1 MLKRPRRSG
10 EFAAVGLALFFA
22 RPSFALSTSEAQGRA
37 TTVIQGVEADIG
49 KAPPPSKFREPP
61 PTPAVRLANADMLLH
76 AKNYDAAIDGL
87 SKVLELNRQGKA
99 SETDYADASFMIGE
113 AYFQS
118 KQYLSSRRHY
128 REVLDHASKPAYQDY
143 LGRALSRLVD
153 IALRTDDLDSLDYVF
168 ARLDS
173 LPQSD
178 KSGSLAYAR
187 AKALYAKKEYPAAK
201 SAVNAVPAGSEFT
214 LQAQYLLGVV
224 LMKETLAASP
234 SAPTAPA
241 PAPGSVPAAGKTA
254 PPAPPPDLR
263 FTQAIEQF
271 RKVTRMPATTAAAR
285 HVVDLAWMA
294 VARLFHETDNYVEA
308 ADAYSHVDRRS
319 PEFSTMLYEL
329 AWVYVRLG
337 DFERAQRALEV
348 LTITDPNN
356 LELADGSL
364 LRADLMLRAGEFQ
377 NALGLYKDV
386 SGHFDPIRQQLDDFL
401 KSTNDP
407 AVYYDK
413 LTADDFGAA
422 TDDKL
427 PKVVLDWARDQAE
440 DQHVFGVID
449 DVSRSRGLIKAS
461 RKLATKLSA
470 VLAVSSRVKAFPE
483 IRMQLQQVLSLSNKL
498 TRARGTLAEGLDEVA
513 NNEAGGELGKV
524 RSERRALM
532 KRLGWM
538 PVTEGE
544 FMRRDESGD
553 TQWSKVSQS
562 LQELTVEA
570 DKLNA
575 IVNGLKRVM
584 NEADAHGV
592 TSDPTSRARFQLEI
606 EANERDLG
614 TYHKKIEEFRNA
626 IDVGKAQIGFGDQ
639 RYIDDQDVRQRF
651 RELFSREVALA
662 ASGQDSADAAAYA
675 KSIQPLLA
683 RADSDQDAL
692 DVQRVKWENQAIE
705 QANVLRSK
713 ISQELV
719 LVEGYAQNL
728 DGLDQQARL
737 LVGEIAMKNFGLVR
751 DRLKS
756 IVLRADTGIVQEA
769 WEVREEQALRV
780 RNLQRER
787 AREEQTLNDEL
798 REVLDDAEEEQ
809 Q

>member
-1 MLKRPRRSG
+1 MRKRPLRGG
-10 EFAAVGLALFFA
+10 EFAAVGLALLFA

-37 TTVIQGVEADIG
+37 TTVIQGIEADIG

-61 PTPAVRLANADMLLH
+61 PTPAIRLANADMLLH
-76 AKNYDAAIDGL
+76 ATNYDAAIDGL

-99 SETDYADASFMIGE
+99 SETDYADASFLIGE

-128 REVLDHASKPAYQDY
+128 RDVLDHAARPAYTDY

-153 IALRTDDLDSLDYVF
+153 ISLRTDDLESLDYIF

-173 LPQSD
+173 LPQGD

-187 AKALYAKKEYPAAK
+187 AKALYAKKDYSASK
-201 SAVNAVPAGSEFT
+201 SAVNAVPAGSDYT
-214 LQAQYLLGVV
+214 CQAQYLLGVV
-224 LMKETLAASP
+224 LMKESLAASP
-234 SAPTAPA
+234 TAPA
-241 PAPGSVPAAGKTA
+241 AAPLAVGATAPAAT
-254 PPAPPPDLR
+254 PPDLR

-271 RKVTRMPATTAAAR
+271 RKVTRMPATTEATR

-294 VARLFHETDNYVEA
+294 IGRLFHETDNYVEA
-308 ADAYSHVDRRS
+308 AEAYSHVDRGS

-407 AVYYDK
+407 AVYYDR
-413 LTADDFGAA
+413 LTADDFGAP

-449 DVSRSRGLIKAS
+449 DVSRSRSLIKSS
-461 RKLATKLSA
+461 RKLASKLDA
-470 VLAVSSRVKAFPE
+470 VLSVSSRVKAFPE
-483 IRMQLQQVLSLSNKL
+483 IQLQLQQVLSLSNKL
-498 TRARGTLAEGLDEVA
+498 TRARGTLAEGLDDVA
-513 NNEAGGELGKV
+513 SSDAGGELGKV
-524 RSERRALM
+524 RGERRALM

-544 FMRRDESGD
+544 FNRRDESGD
-553 TQWSKVSQS
+553 SQWSKASQS

-584 NEADAHGV
+584 TEADQRGV
-592 TSDPTSRARFQLEI
+592 TSDPQSRARFQLEI
-606 EANERDLG
+606 EANERDLA
-614 TYHKKIEEFRNA
+614 TYRKKIDEFRNA
-626 IDVGKAQIGFGDQ
+626 IEVGKAQIGFGDQ
-639 RYIDDQDVRQRF
+639 RYLDDQDLRQQF
-651 RELFSREVALA
+651 RELFAREVALA
-662 ASGQDSADAAAYA
+662 ASGQDSSDAAAYA
-675 KSIQPLLA
+675 KSIQPLLS
-683 RADSDQDAL
+683 RADNDEAAL
-692 DVQRVKWENQAIE
+692 DAQRVKWENQSVE
-705 QANVLRSK
+705 QANALRDK
-713 ISQELV
+713 IAQEIALI
-719 LVEGYAQNL
+719 EGYAQNL

>member
-1 MLKRPRRSG
+1 MRKRPLRSG
-10 EFAAVGLALFFA
+10 ELAAVGLALFFS
-22 RPSFALSTSEAQGRA
+22 RPSLALSTSEAQGRA
-37 TTVIQGVEADIG
+37 TTAIQGVEAEIG
-49 KAPPPSKFREPP
+49 KPPPQSKFREPP
-61 PTPAVRLANADMLLH
+61 ATPAVRIANADMLLH
-76 AKNYDAAIDGL
+76 AKNYDAAIDIL

-99 SETDYADASFMIGE
+99 SEADYADASFLIGE

-118 KQYLSSRRHY
+118 RQYLSGRRHY
-128 REVLDHASKPAYQDY
+128 RDVLDHVARPAYSEY
-143 LGRALSRLVD
+143 LGRSLSRLVD
-153 IALRTDDLDSLDYVF
+153 IALRTDDLPSLDYVF
-168 ARLDS
+168 ARLDGV
-173 LPQSD
+173 PQTD

-187 AKALYAKKEYPAAK
+187 AKALYARHDYGAAK
-201 SAVNAVPAGSEFT
+201 SAVNSVPVGSQYT

-224 LMKETLAASP
+224 LMKETLAA
-234 SAPTAPA
+234 APA
-241 PAPGSVPAAGKTA
+241 PAAAVPGAAKPAAA
-254 PPAPPPDLR
+254 PDIR

-271 RKVTRMPATTAAAR
+271 RKVTRMPATTADTR

-294 VARLFHETDNYVEA
+294 IGRLFHEGDDYVEA
-308 ADAYSHVDRRS
+308 AEAYSHVDRGS

-386 SGHFDPIRQQLDDFL
+386 SGHFDPIRQQLDSFL
-401 KSTNDP
+401 KSTSDP

-413 LTADDFGAA
+413 LTADDFGA
-422 TDDKL
+422 TSDDKL

-449 DVSRSRGLIKAS
+449 DVSRSRALIKNS
-461 RKLATKLSA
+461 RKLASKLNA
-470 VLAVSSRVKAFPE
+470 VLSVSSRVKAFPE
-483 IRMQLQQVLSLSNKL
+483 IQVQLQQVFSLSNKL
-498 TRARGTLAEGLDEVA
+498 ARARGTLAEGIDDVA
-513 NNEAGGELGKV
+513 NGGGSGELASV

-532 KRLGWM
+532 KRLAWM

-553 TQWSKVSQS
+553 TQWSKASQAM
-562 LQELTVEA
+562 QELTIEA

-575 IVNGLKRVM
+575 IVNGLHRVM
-584 NEADAHGV
+584 NEADKHGV
-592 TSDPTSRARFQLEI
+592 TSDPQSRARFQLEI
-606 EANERDLG
+606 EANERDLV
-614 TYHKKIEEFRNA
+614 TYHKKIEEFRGA
-626 IDVGKAQIGFGDQ
+626 IEVGKAQIGFGDQ
-639 RYIDDQDVRQRF
+639 RYIDDQDIRKRF
-651 RELFSREVALA
+651 RELLAREVLLLA
-662 ASGQDSADAAAYA
+662 AGQDSSDAAAYA
-675 KSIQPLLA
+675 KSIQPLLS
-683 RADSDQDAL
+683 RADNDDAAL
-692 DVQRVKWENQAIE
+692 DVQRAKYEQQAIE
-705 QANVLRSK
+705 QANGLRDK
-713 ISQELV
+713 ISQEIA

-737 LVGEIAMKNFGLVR
+737 LVGEIAMKNFSLVR

-756 IVLRADTGIVQEA
+756 IVLRADVGIVQEA

-798 REVLDDAEEEQ
+798 REVLDDAEEQ
-809 Q
+809 P

>member
-1 MLKRPRRSG
+1 MIRRPLRSR
-10 EFAAVGLALFFA
+10 ELAAVGLALFFA

-37 TTVIQGVEADIG
+37 TLAIQSVEAEIG
-49 KAPPPSKFREPP
+49 RPPPPSKFREPP
-61 PTPAVRLANADMLLH
+61 ATPAVRIANADMLLH
-76 AKNYDAAIDGL
+76 AKNYDAAIEVL

-99 SETDYADASFMIGE
+99 SEADYADATFLIAE

-118 KQYLSSRRHY
+118 RQYLSARRHY
-128 REVLDHASKPAYQDY
+128 RETLERATRPAYGEY
-143 LGRALSRLVD
+143 VGRSLSRLVD
-153 IALRTDDLDSLDYVF
+153 ISLRTDDLESLDFVF

-173 LPQSD
+173 LPQAD
-178 KSGSLAYAR
+178 KSGSLPYAR
-187 AKALYAKKEYPAAK
+187 AKALYARKDYNAAK
-201 SAVNAVPAGSEFT
+201 SAVNAVPAGSEYT

-224 LMKETLAASP
+224 LMKETLA
-234 SAPTAPA
+234 
-241 PAPGSVPAAGKTA
+241 VA
-254 PPAPPPDLR
+254 PPAAAAASPGAKPVAAPDTR

-271 RKVTRMPATTAAAR
+271 RKVTRMPASTAATR

-294 VARLFHETDNYVEA
+294 IGRLFHETDDYVEA
-308 ADAYSHVDRRS
+308 AEAYSHVDRGS

-364 LRADLMLRAGEFQ
+364 LRADLMLRAGAFQ

-386 SGHFDPIRQQLDDFL
+386 SAHFDPIRQQLDNFL

-422 TDDKL
+422 SDDKL

-449 DVSRSRGLIKAS
+449 DVSRSRALIKNS
-461 RKLATKLSA
+461 RKLASKLTA
-470 VLAVSSRVKAFPE
+470 VLSVSSRVKAFPE
-483 IRMQLQQVLSLSNKL
+483 IQIQLQQVFSLQNKL
-498 TRARGTLAEGLDEVA
+498 ARARGTLAEGIDDVA
-513 NNEAGGELGKV
+513 NSSVGGELASV
-524 RSERRALM
+524 RNERRTLM

-538 PVTEGE
+538 PVSESD
-544 FMRRDESGD
+544 FLHRDESGD
-553 TQWSKVSQS
+553 SQWSKASQA

-575 IVNGLKRVM
+575 IVNGLHRVM
-584 NEADAHGV
+584 NEADKHGV
-592 TSDPTSRARFQLEI
+592 TSDPQSRARFQLEI
-606 EANERDLG
+606 EANERDLV

-626 IDVGKAQIGFGDQ
+626 VELGKAQIGFGDQ
-639 RYIDDQDVRQRF
+639 RYVDDQDVRKRF
-651 RELFSREVALA
+651 RELLSREVALLVA
-662 ASGQDSADAAAYA
+662 GQDSSDAAAYA
-675 KSIQPLLA
+675 RSIQPVLS
-683 RADSDQDAL
+683 RADNDDAAL
-692 DVQRVKWENQAIE
+692 DLQRSKYEQQAIE
-705 QANVLRSK
+705 QANALRDK
-713 ISQELV
+713 ISQEIALI
-719 LVEGYAQNL
+719 EGYAQNL

-737 LVGEIAMKNFGLVR
+737 LVGEIAMKNFNLVR

-756 IVLRADTGIVQEA
+756 IVLRADVGIVQEA

-798 REVLDDAEEEQ
+798 REVLDDAEEQ

>member
-1 MLKRPRRSG
+1 MGKRPLRSG
-10 EFAAVGLALFFA
+10 ALAAVGLALFFA
-22 RPSFALSTSEAQGRA
+22 RPSLALNASEAQGRA
-37 TTVIQGVEADIG
+37 TTAIQGVEAEIG
-49 KAPPPSKFREPP
+49 KPPPASKFREPP
-61 PTPAVRLANADMLLH
+61 ATAAVRIANADMLLH
-76 AKNYDAAIDGL
+76 AKNFEAAIDVL

-99 SETDYADASFMIGE
+99 SEAEYADATFLIGE

-118 KQYLSSRRHY
+118 RQYLSARRHY
-128 REVLDHASKPAYQDY
+128 REVLERATRPAYGEY
-143 LGRALSRLVD
+143 VGRSLSRLVD
-153 IALRTDDLDSLDYVF
+153 VALRTDDLASLDFVF

-173 LPQSD
+173 LPQGD
-178 KSGSLAYAR
+178 KSGSLSYAR
-187 AKALYAKKEYPAAK
+187 AKALYARKDYNAAK
-201 SAVNAVPAGSEFT
+201 SAVNAVPVGSEYT

-224 LMKETLAASP
+224 LMKETLAA
-234 SAPTAPA
+234 
-241 PAPGSVPAAGKTA
+241 A
-254 PPAPPPDLR
+254 PPAATEAGKPAAAPDVR
-263 FTQAIEQF
+263 FTQAVEQF
-271 RKVTRMPATTAAAR
+271 RKVTRMPASTAAMR

-294 VARLFHETDNYVEA
+294 IGRLFHETDDYVEA
-308 ADAYSHVDRRS
+308 AEAYSHVDRGS

-348 LTITDPNN
+348 LTITDPDN

-364 LRADLMLRAGEFQ
+364 LRADLMLRAGAFQ

-386 SGHFDPIRQQLDDFL
+386 SSHFEPIRQQLDSFL

-422 TDDKL
+422 SDDKL
-427 PKVVLDWARDQAE
+427 PKVVLDWAQEQAK

-449 DVSRSRGLIKAS
+449 DVSRSRALIKSS
-461 RKLATKLSA
+461 RKLASKLTA
-470 VLAVSSRVKAFPE
+470 VLSVSSRVKAFPE
-483 IRMQLQQVLSLSNKL
+483 IQVQLQQVLSLANKL
-498 TRARGTLAEGLDEVA
+498 ARARGTLAEGIDDVA
-513 NNEAGGELGKV
+513 SSNVGGELASV
-524 RSERRALM
+524 RSERRQLM

-544 FMRRDESGD
+544 FIRREESGD
-553 TQWSKVSQS
+553 TQWSKASQA

-575 IVNGLKRVM
+575 IVNGLHRVM
-584 NEADAHGV
+584 NEADKHGV
-592 TSDPTSRARFQLEI
+592 TSDAQSRARFQLEI
-606 EANERDLG
+606 EANERDLV

-626 IDVGKAQIGFGDQ
+626 IEVGKAQIGFGDQ
-639 RYIDDQDVRQRF
+639 RYLDDQDVRKRF
-651 RELFSREVALA
+651 RELMAREVALLIA
-662 ASGQDSADAAAYA
+662 GQDSSGAAAYA
-675 KSIQPLLA
+675 RSIQPLLA
-683 RADSDQDAL
+683 RADNDDVAL
-692 DVQRVKWENQAIE
+692 DTQRVKYEQQAVE
-705 QANVLRSK
+705 QANGLRDK
-713 ISQELV
+713 IAQELA

-737 LVGEIAMKNFGLVR
+737 LVGEIAMKNFSLVR

-756 IVLRADTGIVQEA
+756 IVLRADVGIAQEA

-798 REVLDDAEEEQ
+798 REVLDDAEEQ

>member
-1 MLKRPRRSG
+1 MRKRPLRGG
-10 EFAAVGLALFFA
+10 EFAAVGLALLFA
-22 RPSFALSTSEAQGRA
+22 RPSLALSTSEAQGRA
-37 TTVIQGVEADIG
+37 TTAIQGVEADIG

-99 SETDYADASFMIGE
+99 SETDYADASFLIGE

-128 REVLDHASKPAYQDY
+128 RDVLDHAARPAYADY

-153 IALRTDDLDSLDYVF
+153 ISLRTDDLESLDYIF

-173 LPQSD
+173 LPQGD

-187 AKALYAKKEYPAAK
+187 AKAFYAKKDYSASK
-201 SAVNAVPAGSEFT
+201 SAVNTVPAGSEYT
-214 LQAQYLLGVV
+214 SQAQYLLGVV
-224 LMKETLAASP
+224 LMKESLAA
-234 SAPTAPA
+234 APTAPVA
-241 PAPGSVPAAGKTA
+241 PAAAAGTTAPAAT
-254 PPAPPPDLR
+254 PPDLR

-271 RKVTRMPATTAAAR
+271 RKVTRMPATTDATR

-294 VARLFHETDNYVEA
+294 IGRLFHETDNYVEA
-308 ADAYSHVDRRS
+308 ADAYSHVDRGS

-407 AVYYDK
+407 AVYYDR

-427 PKVVLDWARDQAE
+427 PKVVLDWARDEAE

-449 DVSRSRGLIKAS
+449 DVSRSRALIKNS
-461 RKLATKLSA
+461 RKLASKLNA
-470 VLAVSSRVKAFPE
+470 VLSVSSRVKAFPE
-483 IRMQLQQVLSLSNKL
+483 IQLQLQQVLSLSNKL
-498 TRARGTLAEGLDEVA
+498 TRARGTLAEGLDAVA
-513 NNEAGGELGKV
+513 SSDAGGEIGKV
-524 RSERRALM
+524 RSERRSLM

-544 FMRRDESGD
+544 FNRRDESGD
-553 TQWSKVSQS
+553 SQWSKASQA

-584 NEADAHGV
+584 SEADQRGV
-592 TSDPTSRARFQLEI
+592 TSDPQSRARFQLEI
-606 EANERDLG
+606 EANERDLA
-614 TYHKKIEEFRNA
+614 TYHTKIEEFRSA
-626 IDVGKAQIGFGDQ
+626 IEIGKAQIGFGDQ
-639 RYIDDQDVRQRF
+639 RYLDDQDLRQHF
-651 RELFSREVALA
+651 REVFAREIALA
-662 ASGQDSADAAAYA
+662 ASGQDSSDAAAYA
-675 KSIQPLLA
+675 KSIQPLLS
-683 RADSDQDAL
+683 RADSDEAAL
-692 DVQRVKWENQAIE
+692 DVQRIKWENQAVE
-705 QANVLRSK
+705 QANALRDK
-713 ISQELV
+713 ITQEIILI
-719 LVEGYAQNL
+719 EGYAQNL

>member
-1 MLKRPRRSG
+1 MGKRPLLRA
-10 EFAAVGLALFFA
+10 ELAAVGLALFFA
-22 RPSFALSTSEAQGRA
+22 RPSLALSTSEAQGRA
-37 TTVIQGVEADIG
+37 TTAIQGVEAEIG
-49 KAPPPSKFREPP
+49 KPPPKSKFREPP
-61 PTPAVRLANADMLLH
+61 ATPAVRIANADMLMH
-76 AKNYDAAIDGL
+76 AKNYEAAIEIL
-87 SKVLELNRQGKA
+87 SKVLELSRQGKA
-99 SETDYADASFMIGE
+99 SEADYADASFLIGE

-118 KQYLSSRRHY
+118 RQYLSARRHY
-128 REVLDHASKPAYQDY
+128 REVLDHMARPAYAEY
-143 LGRALSRLVD
+143 LGRSLSRLVD
-153 IALRTDDLDSLDYVF
+153 IALRADDLESLDYVF

-173 LPQSD
+173 MPQSD
-178 KSGSLAYAR
+178 KSGSLGYAR
-187 AKALYAKKEYPAAK
+187 AKALYARKDYGAAK
-201 SAVNAVPAGSEFT
+201 AAVNTVPVGSEYT

-224 LMKETLAASP
+224 LMKEALVVSPAHAAGA
-234 SAPTAPA
+234 APAKPA
-241 PAPGSVPAAGKTA
+241 PAP
-254 PPAPPPDLR
+254 DIR

-271 RKVTRMPATTAAAR
+271 RKVTRIPATTAATK

-294 VARLFHETDNYVEA
+294 IGRLFHETDDYVEA
-308 ADAYSHVDRRS
+308 AEAYSHVDRAS

-386 SGHFDPIRQQLDDFL
+386 SGHFDPIRQQLDNFL

-413 LTADDFGAA
+413 LTADDFGAVS
-422 TDDKL
+422 DDKL
-427 PKVVLDWARDQAE
+427 PKVVLEWARDQAE

-449 DVSRSRGLIKAS
+449 DVSRSRALIKNS
-461 RKLATKLSA
+461 RKLASRLNA
-470 VLAVSSRVKAFPE
+470 VLSVSSRVKAFPE
-483 IRMQLQQVLSLSNKL
+483 LQIQLQQVLSLSNKL
-498 TRARGTLAEGLDEVA
+498 ARARGILAEGIDEVA
-513 NNEAGGELGKV
+513 RGGGSGELASV

-538 PVTEGE
+538 PVTETE
-544 FMRRDESGD
+544 FIHRDESGD
-553 TQWSKVSQS
+553 TQWSKTSRA
-562 LQELTVEA
+562 LQELTLEA

-575 IVNGLKRVM
+575 IVNGLHRVM
-584 NEADAHGV
+584 NEADKHGV
-592 TSDPTSRARFQLEI
+592 TSDSQSRARFQLEI
-606 EANERDLG
+606 DANERDLV
-614 TYHKKIEEFRNA
+614 TYHKKIEELRNA
-626 IDVGKAQIGFGDQ
+626 IEMGKAQIGFGDQ
-639 RYIDDQDVRQRF
+639 RYIDDQDVRKRF
-651 RELFSREVALA
+651 RELLNREVAMLA
-662 ASGQDSADAAAYA
+662 AGQDSSDAAAYA
-675 KSIQPLLA
+675 KSIQPLLS
-683 RADSDQDAL
+683 RADNDDEAL
-692 DVQRVKWENQAIE
+692 DLQRVKYEQQAIE
-705 QANVLRSK
+705 QANGLRDK
-713 ISQELV
+713 ITQEV
-719 LVEGYAQNL
+719 ALVEGYAQNL

-737 LVGEIAMKNFGLVR
+737 LVGEIAMKNFALVR

-756 IVLRADTGIVQEA
+756 IVLRADVGIVQEA

-798 REVLDDAEEEQ
+798 REVLDDAEEQ

>member
-1 MLKRPRRSG
+1 MGKRPLRSR
-10 EFAAVGLALFFA
+10 ELAAVGLALLFA
-22 RPSFALSTSEAQGRA
+22 RPSLALNASEAQGRA
-37 TTVIQGVEADIG
+37 TTAIQGVEAEIG
-49 KAPPPSKFREPP
+49 KAPPQSKFREPP
-61 PTPAVRLANADMLLH
+61 ATPAVRIANADMLLH
-76 AKNYDAAIDGL
+76 AKNYDAAIDVL

-99 SETDYADASFMIGE
+99 SEADYADATFLIAE

-118 KQYLSSRRHY
+118 RQYLSARRHY
-128 REVLDHASKPAYQDY
+128 REALEHASRPAYGEY
-143 LGRALSRLVD
+143 LGRSLSRLVD
-153 IALRTDDLDSLDYVF
+153 ISLRTDDLESLDFVF

-173 LPQSD
+173 LPQGD

-187 AKALYAKKEYPAAK
+187 AKALYARKDYGAAK
-201 SAVNAVPAGSEFT
+201 SAVNSVPVGSEYT

-224 LMKETLAASP
+224 LMKETLAA
-234 SAPTAPA
+234 APAAPA
-241 PAPGSVPAAGKTA
+241 PAAKATPGAAKPVT
-254 PPAPPPDLR
+254 PPDTR

-271 RKVTRMPATTAAAR
+271 RKVTRMPASTPATR

-294 VARLFHETDNYVEA
+294 IGRLFHETDDYVEA
-308 ADAYSHVDRRS
+308 AEAYSHVDRGS

-364 LRADLMLRAGEFQ
+364 LRADLMLRAGAFQ

-386 SGHFDPIRQQLDDFL
+386 SAHFDPIRQQLDNFL

-422 TDDKL
+422 SDDKL

-449 DVSRSRGLIKAS
+449 DVSRSRSLIKNS
-461 RKLATKLSA
+461 RKLASKLNA
-470 VLAVSSRVKAFPE
+470 VLSVSSRVKAFPE
-483 IRMQLQQVLSLSNKL
+483 IQVQLQQVLTLSNKL
-498 TRARGTLAEGLDEVA
+498 ARARGTLAEGIDDVA
-513 NNEAGGELGKV
+513 NSSVSGELATV
-524 RSERRALM
+524 RNERRTLM

-538 PVTEGE
+538 PVTEGD
-544 FMRRDESGD
+544 FIRRDESGD
-553 TQWSKVSQS
+553 TQWSKASQA

-575 IVNGLKRVM
+575 IVNGLHRVM
-584 NEADAHGV
+584 NEADKHGV
-592 TSDPTSRARFQLEI
+592 TSDPQSRARFQLEI
-606 EANERDLG
+606 EANERDLV

-626 IDVGKAQIGFGDQ
+626 IEVGKAQIGFGDQ
-639 RYIDDQDVRQRF
+639 RYVDDQDVRKRF
-651 RELFSREVALA
+651 RELLSREVALLA
-662 ASGQDSADAAAYA
+662 AGQDSSDAAAYA
-675 KSIQPLLA
+675 KSIQPLLS
-683 RADSDQDAL
+683 RADNDDAAL
-692 DVQRVKWENQAIE
+692 DQQRMKYEQQAVE
-705 QANVLRSK
+705 QAEGLRDK
-713 ISQELV
+713 IAQELA

-737 LVGEIAMKNFGLVR
+737 LVGEIAMKNFSLVR

-756 IVLRADTGIVQEA
+756 IVLRADVGIVQEA

-798 REVLDDAEEEQ
+798 REVLDDAEEQ

>member
-1 MLKRPRRSG
+1 MRKRPLRSG
-10 EFAAVGLALFFA
+10 ELAAVGLALFFA

-37 TTVIQGVEADIG
+37 TTAIQGVEAEIG
-49 KAPPPSKFREPP
+49 KAPPPSKFKEPP
-61 PTPAVRLANADMLLH
+61 ATPAVRLANADMLLH
-76 AKNYDAAIDGL
+76 AKNYDAAIEIL
-87 SKVLELNRQGKA
+87 SKVLELGRQSKA
-99 SETDYADASFMIGE
+99 SEADYADASFLIGE

-118 KQYLSSRRHY
+118 RQYLSARRHY
-128 REVLDHASKPAYQDY
+128 REVLDHATRPTYGEY
-143 LGRALSRLVD
+143 LGRSLSRLVD
-153 IALRTDDLDSLDYVF
+153 IALRTDDLESLDYVF
-168 ARLDS
+168 ARLDGV
-173 LPQSD
+173 PQTD

-187 AKALYAKKEYPAAK
+187 AKALYARKDYGAAK
-201 SAVNAVPAGSEFT
+201 SAVNSVPVGSEYT

-224 LMKETLAASP
+224 LMKETLAAAP
-234 SAPTAPA
+234 APTA
-241 PAPGSVPAAGKTA
+241 AAGAASGAAKPTVA
-254 PPAPPPDLR
+254 PDTR
-263 FTQAIEQF
+263 FTQAVEQF
-271 RKVTRMPATTAAAR
+271 RKVTRIPATTADTR

-294 VARLFHETDNYVEA
+294 IGRLFHETDDYVEA
-308 ADAYSHVDRRS
+308 AEAYSHVDRGS

-377 NALGLYKDV
+377 NALGLYRDV
-386 SGHFDPIRQQLDDFL
+386 SGHFDPIRQQLDTFL

-422 TDDKL
+422 SDDKL

-449 DVSRSRGLIKAS
+449 DVSRSRALIKDS
-461 RKLATKLSA
+461 RKLASKLSA

-483 IRMQLQQVLSLSNKL
+483 IQLQLEQVFSLSNKL
-498 TRARGTLAEGLDEVA
+498 ARARGTLAEGIDEVA
-513 NNEAGGELGKV
+513 NGGGSGELASV
-524 RSERRALM
+524 RTERRALM

-538 PVTEGE
+538 PVTEGD
-544 FMRRDESGD
+544 FRRRDESGD
-553 TQWSKVSQS
+553 SQWSKASQA
-562 LQELTVEA
+562 LQELTLEA

-575 IVNGLKRVM
+575 IVNGLHRVM
-584 NEADAHGV
+584 NEADKHGV
-592 TSDPTSRARFQLEI
+592 TSDPQSRARFQLEI
-606 EANERDLG
+606 EANERDLV
-614 TYHKKIEEFRNA
+614 TYHKKIEEFRSA
-626 IDVGKAQIGFGDQ
+626 IEVGKAQIGFGDQ
-639 RYIDDQDVRQRF
+639 RYIDDQDVRKRF
-651 RELFSREVALA
+651 RELLSREVALLA
-662 ASGQDSADAAAYA
+662 AGQDSSDAASYA
-675 KSIQPLLA
+675 KSIQPLLL
-683 RADSDQDAL
+683 RADNDDAAL
-692 DVQRVKWENQAIE
+692 DVQQAKYEQQAIE
-705 QANVLRSK
+705 QANGLRDK
-713 ISQELV
+713 ISQEIALI
-719 LVEGYAQNL
+719 ESYAQNL

-737 LVGEIAMKNFGLVR
+737 LVGEIAMKNFSLVR

-756 IVLRADTGIVQEA
+756 IVLRADVGIVQEA

-798 REVLDDAEEEQ
+798 REVLDDAEEQ

>member
-1 MLKRPRRSG
+1 MGKRPLRSR
-10 EFAAVGLALFFA
+10 ELAAVGLALLFA

-37 TTVIQGVEADIG
+37 TTAIQGVEAEIG
-49 KAPPPSKFREPP
+49 KPPPPSRFREPP
-61 PTPAVRLANADMLLH
+61 ATPAVRLANADMLLH
-76 AKNYDAAIDGL
+76 AKNYDAAVDIL

-99 SETDYADASFMIGE
+99 SEADYADATFLIGE

-118 KQYLSSRRHY
+118 RQYLSARRHY
-128 REVLDHASKPAYQDY
+128 REVLERATRPAYGEY
-143 LGRALSRLVD
+143 IGRSLSRLVD
-153 IALRTDDLDSLDYVF
+153 ISLRTDDLESLDFVF
-168 ARLDS
+168 ARLDG
-173 LPQSD
+173 LPQGD
-178 KSGSLAYAR
+178 KSGSLPYAR
-187 AKALYAKKEYPAAK
+187 AKALYARKDYGAAK
-201 SAVNAVPAGSEFT
+201 SAVNAVPVGSEYT

-224 LMKETLAASP
+224 LMKETLGA
-234 SAPTAPA
+234 
-241 PAPGSVPAAGKTA
+241 A
-254 PPAPPPDLR
+254 PPAAPGAKKATAAPDAR

-271 RKVTRMPATTAAAR
+271 RKVTRMPASTPATR

-294 VARLFHETDNYVEA
+294 IGRLFHETDDYVEA
-308 ADAYSHVDRRS
+308 AEAYSHVDRGS

-364 LRADLMLRAGEFQ
+364 LRADLMLRAGAFQ

-386 SGHFDPIRQQLDDFL
+386 SAHFDPIRQQLDNFL

-422 TDDKL
+422 SDDKL

-449 DVSRSRGLIKAS
+449 DVSRSRALIKNS
-461 RKLATKLSA
+461 RKLASKLNA
-470 VLAVSSRVKAFPE
+470 VLSVSSRVKAFPE
-483 IRMQLQQVLSLSNKL
+483 IQVQLQQVLSLSNKL
-498 TRARGTLAEGLDEVA
+498 ARARGTLAEGIDDVA
-513 NNEAGGELGKV
+513 NSSVGGELATV
-524 RSERRALM
+524 RNERRTLM

-538 PVTEGE
+538 PVTEGD
-544 FMRRDESGD
+544 FIRRDESGD
-553 TQWSKVSQS
+553 TQWSKASQA

-575 IVNGLKRVM
+575 IVNGLHRVM
-584 NEADAHGV
+584 NEADKHGV
-592 TSDPTSRARFQLEI
+592 TSDAQSRARFQLEI
-606 EANERDLG
+606 EANERDLV
-614 TYHKKIEEFRNA
+614 TYHKKIEEFRTA
-626 IDVGKAQIGFGDQ
+626 IEVGKAQIGFGDQ
-639 RYIDDQDVRQRF
+639 RYLDDQDVRKRF
-651 RELFSREVALA
+651 RELLTREVALLA
-662 ASGQDSADAAAYA
+662 AGQDSSDAAAYA
-675 KSIQPLLA
+675 KSIQPILQ
-683 RADSDQDAL
+683 RADNDDAAL
-692 DVQRVKWENQAIE
+692 DVQRAKYEQQAIE
-705 QANVLRSK
+705 QANGLRDK
-713 ISQELV
+713 ISQEV
-719 LVEGYAQNL
+719 ALVEGYAQNL

-737 LVGEIAMKNFGLVR
+737 LVGEIAMKNFSLVR

-756 IVLRADTGIVQEA
+756 IVLRADVGIAQEA

-798 REVLDDAEEEQ
+798 REVLDDAEEQ

>member
-1 MLKRPRRSG
+1 MSKRPLRSG
-10 EFAAVGLALFFA
+10 TFAAVGLALFFA
-22 RPSFALSTSEAQGRA
+22 RSSFAMSTSEAQGHA
-37 TTVIQGVEADIG
+37 TTAIQSVESDIG
-49 KAPPPSKFREPP
+49 KPPPKSKFVEPP
-61 PTPAVRLANADMLLH
+61 VTPAVRIATADMLLH
-76 AKNYDAAIDGL
+76 AKNYDAAINSL
-87 SKVLELNRQGKA
+87 SKVLELSRQGKA
-99 SETDYADASFMIGE
+99 TEADYADASFLIGE

-128 REVLDHASKPAYQDY
+128 REVLDHAAQQGYGEY

-153 IALRTDDLDSLDYVF
+153 IALRTDDLESLDYVF
-168 ARLDS
+168 ARLDA
-173 LPQSD
+173 LPQTD

-187 AKALYAKKEYPAAK
+187 AKALYARKDYSKAK
-201 SAVNAVPAGSEFT
+201 SAVNAVPVGSDYT

-224 LMKETLAASP
+224 LMKETLAATP
-234 SAPTAPA
+234 AAPVAPAGAPTVP
-241 PAPGSVPAAGKTA
+241 STPAA
-254 PPAPPPDLR
+254 APPPDTR
-263 FTQAIEQF
+263 FVQAIEQF
-271 RKVTRMPATTAAAR
+271 RKVTRIPATTTDGR

-294 VARLFHETDNYVEA
+294 IGRLFHETDDYVNA
-308 ADAYSHVDRRS
+308 AEAYSHVDRGS

-377 NALGLYKDV
+377 NALGLYTDV

-413 LTADDFGAA
+413 LTADDFGA

-449 DVSRSRGLIKAS
+449 DVSRSRALIKDS
-461 RKLATKLSA
+461 RKLASKLNA
-470 VLAVSSRVKAFPE
+470 VLSVSSRVKAFPE
-483 IRMQLQQVLSLSNKL
+483 IQFQLQQVLSLSNKL
-498 TRARGTLAEGLDEVA
+498 TRARGTLAEGMDDVAA
-513 NNEAGGELGKV
+513 NNPGGELGTV
-524 RSERRALM
+524 RTERRALM

-538 PVTEGE
+538 PVTEAD
-544 FMRRDESGD
+544 FVRRDESGD
-553 TQWSKVSQS
+553 TQWSKASQA
-562 LQELTVEA
+562 LQELTIEA

-575 IVNGLKRVM
+575 IVNGLHRVM
-584 NEADAHGV
+584 NEADKHGV
-592 TSDPTSRARFQLEI
+592 TSDPQSRARFQLEI
-606 EANERDLG
+606 EANERDLA
-614 TYHKKIEEFRNA
+614 TYHKKIDEFRNA
-626 IDVGKAQIGFGDQ
+626 IDIGKSQIGFGDQ
-639 RYIDDQDVRQRF
+639 RYVDDQDLRKQF
-651 RELFSREVALA
+651 RELFAREVSLA
-662 ASGQDSADAAAYA
+662 ATGQDSSDAAAYA
-675 KSIQPLLA
+675 KSIQPLLS
-683 RADSDQDAL
+683 RADNDELAL
-692 DVQRVKWENQAIE
+692 DTQRAKWEQQAVE
-705 QANVLRSK
+705 QANGLRDK
-713 ISQELV
+713 ISQEVALI
-719 LVEGYAQNL
+719 ETYAQNL

-756 IVLRADTGIVQEA
+756 IVLRADVGIVQEA

-798 REVLDDAEEEQ
+798 REVLDDAEEQ

>member
-1 MLKRPRRSG
+1 MSKRPLRSG
-10 EFAAVGLALFFA
+10 TFAAVGLALFFA
-22 RPSFALSTSEAQGRA
+22 RSSFALSTSEAQGRA
-37 TTVIQGVEADIG
+37 TTAIQGVESDIG
-49 KAPPPSKFREPP
+49 KPPPKSKFREPP
-61 PTPAVRLANADMLLH
+61 ATPAVRIANADMLLH
-76 AKNYDAAIDGL
+76 AKNYDAAIDSL
-87 SKVLELNRQGKA
+87 SKVLELSRQGKA
-99 SETDYADASFMIGE
+99 TEADYADASFLIGE

-128 REVLDHASKPAYQDY
+128 RDVLDHAAQQSYGEY
-143 LGRALSRLVD
+143 VGRALSRLVD
-153 IALRTDDLDSLDYVF
+153 IALRTDDLESLDYVF
-168 ARLDS
+168 ARLDA
-173 LPQSD
+173 LPQMD

-187 AKALYAKKEYPAAK
+187 AKAFYARKDYGTAK
-201 SAVNAVPAGSEFT
+201 SAVNAVPVGSSYT

-224 LMKETLAASP
+224 LMKETLAATP
-234 SAPTAPA
+234 AAPA
-241 PAPGSVPAAGKTA
+241 AAPAAPGTPAA
-254 PPAPPPDLR
+254 APPPDTR
-263 FTQAIEQF
+263 FVQAIEQF
-271 RKVTRMPATTAAAR
+271 HKVTRMPATTAEGR

-294 VARLFHETDNYVEA
+294 VGRLFHETDDYVQA
-308 ADAYSHVDRRS
+308 AEAYSHVDRGS

-377 NALGLYKDV
+377 NALGLYTDV

-413 LTADDFGAA
+413 LTADDFGA

-449 DVSRSRGLIKAS
+449 DVSRSRTLIKDS
-461 RKLATKLSA
+461 RKLASRLNA
-470 VLAVSSRVKAFPE
+470 VLSVSSRVKAFPE
-483 IRMQLQQVLSLSNKL
+483 IQIQLQQVFSLANKL
-498 TRARGTLAEGLDEVA
+498 TRARGTLAEGMDDVA
-513 NNEAGGELGKV
+513 ASNASGELGTV
-524 RSERRALM
+524 RTQRRALM

-538 PVTEGE
+538 PVTEGD
-544 FMRRDESGD
+544 FIRRDESGD
-553 TQWSKVSQS
+553 TQWSKASQA
-562 LQELTVEA
+562 LQELTIEA

-575 IVNGLKRVM
+575 IVNGLHRVM
-584 NEADAHGV
+584 NEADKHGV
-592 TSDPTSRARFQLEI
+592 TSDPQSRARFQLEI
-606 EANERDLG
+606 EANERDLV
-614 TYHKKIEEFRNA
+614 TYHKKIDEFRNA
-626 IDVGKAQIGFGDQ
+626 IDMGKSQIGFGDQ
-639 RYIDDQDVRQRF
+639 RYVDDQDLRKQF
-651 RELFSREVALA
+651 RELFAREVSLA
-662 ASGQDSADAAAYA
+662 AAGQDSSDAAAYA
-675 KSIQPLLA
+675 KSIQPLLS
-683 RADSDQDAL
+683 RADIDETAL
-692 DVQRVKWENQAIE
+692 DGQRVKWEEQAVE
-705 QANVLRSK
+705 QANGLRDK
-713 ISQELV
+713 ISQELT
-719 LVEGYAQNL
+719 LVETYAQNL

-756 IVLRADTGIVQEA
+756 IVLRADVGIVQEA

-798 REVLDDAEEEQ
+798 REVLDDAEEQ

>member
-1 MLKRPRRSG
+1 MRMRRLQSG
-10 EFAAVGLALFFA
+10 ALVAAVFASFLAKHA
-22 RPSFALSTSEAQGRA
+22 AALDSSEAMGRA
-37 TTVIQGVEADIG
+37 TTALQGVEADAG
-49 KAPPPSKFREPP
+49 KPAPAPKFLQRPA
-61 PTPAVRLANADMLLH
+61 TPAERIAAGEMLLQT
-76 AKNYDAAIDGL
+76 KDYDRAIDSL

-99 SETDYADASFMIGE
+99 SEGDYADASFLLAE

-128 REVLDHASKPAYQDY
+128 REILDKGTQQAYADY
-143 LGRALSRLVD
+143 VGRALSRLVD
-153 IALRTDDLDSLDYVF
+153 VALRGDDLESLDYVF
-168 ARLDS
+168 ARLDR

-178 KSGSLAYAR
+178 RTGSLPYAR
-187 AKALYAKKEYPAAK
+187 AKALYAKKDYTAAK
-201 SAVNAVPAGSEFT
+201 PAVNLIPAGSEYT
-214 LQAQYLLGVV
+214 LQGQYLLGVI
-224 LMKETLAASP
+224 LLKEALATAAA
-234 SAPTAPA
+234 APPPPA
-241 PAPGSVPAAGKTA
+241 PAAGAPAGTT
-254 PPAPPPDLR
+254 PPATVPDTR
-263 FTQAIEQF
+263 FVQAIEQF
-271 RKVTRMPATTAAAR
+271 HKVTRLPATTPAAR

-294 VARLFHETDNYVEA
+294 VGRLFHETDNYIEA
-308 ADAYSHVDRRS
+308 ADAYSHVDRGS

-348 LTITDPNN
+348 LTITDPDN

-386 SGHFDPIRQQLDDFL
+386 SGHFEPIRQQLDDFL

-413 LTADDFGAA
+413 LTADDFGA
-422 TDDKL
+422 TDNKL

-449 DVSRSRGLIKAS
+449 DVSRSRMLIKNS
-461 RKLATKLSA
+461 RKLAAKLGA
-470 VLAVSSRVKAFPE
+470 VLSVSTRVKAFPE
-483 IRMQLQQVLSLSNKL
+483 IRIQLQQVLSLLNRVA
-498 TRARGTLAEGLDEVA
+498 RARGTLAEGLDSVA
-513 NNEAGGELGKV
+513 NRDVGGELATL
-524 RSERRALM
+524 RTERRALM

-544 FMRRDESGD
+544 FIRRDEAGD
-553 TQWSKVSQS
+553 SQWSKVSQT
-562 LQELTVEA
+562 LQSLTVEA

-584 NEADAHGV
+584 TEPDAHGV
-592 TSDPTSRARFQLEI
+592 TADAQSRARFQLEI
-606 EANERDLG
+606 EANERDLA
-614 TYHKKIEEFRNA
+614 TYHQKIEEFHNA
-626 IDVGKAQIGFGDQ
+626 IEVGQAEIGFGDQ
-639 RYIDDQDVRQRF
+639 RYVEDQDARQRL
-651 RELFSREVALA
+651 RDLFSREISLVAA
-662 ASGQDSADAAAYA
+662 GQDSADAAKYA
-675 KSIQPLLA
+675 AAVQPLLA
-683 RADSDQDAL
+683 RMSTDESSLDARRL
-692 DVQRVKWENQAIE
+692 QYEKQAEE
-705 QANVLRSK
+705 QANALRDK
-713 ISQELV
+713 VTQELT

-737 LVGEIAMKNFGLVR
+737 LVGEIAMKNFSLVR

-756 IVLRADTGIVQEA
+756 IVLRADVGIAQEA

-798 REVLDDAEEEQ
+798 REVLDDAEESQ
-809 Q
+809 

>member
-1 MLKRPRRSG
+1 MRKRPLRCG
-10 EFAAVGLALFFA
+10 GFAAVGLALFFA
-22 RPSFALSTSEAQGRA
+22 RPGLALSTSEAQGRA
-37 TTVIQGVEADIG
+37 TSAIQSVESDIG

-99 SETDYADASFMIGE
+99 SATDYADASFLIGE

-118 KQYLSSRRHY
+118 RQYLSSRRHY
-128 REVLDHASKPAYQDY
+128 REVLDHASSSAYADY

-173 LPQSD
+173 LPQGD

-187 AKALYAKKEYPAAK
+187 AKALYAKKDYSAAK
-201 SAVNAVPAGSEFT
+201 SAVNVVPAGSEYT
-214 LQAQYLLGVV
+214 LQAQYLLGVI
-224 LMKETLAASP
+224 LMKETLAVS
-234 SAPTAPA
+234 PTAPVA
-241 PAPGSVPAAGKTA
+241 PVPAVGTA
-254 PPAPPPDLR
+254 PPAVPAAPPPDLR
-263 FTQAIEQF
+263 FTQSIEQF
-271 RKVTRMPATTAAAR
+271 RKITRMPATTAETR

-294 VARLFHETDNYVEA
+294 IGRLFHETDNYVEA
-308 ADAYSHVDRRS
+308 AEAYSHVDRGS

-422 TDDKL
+422 ADDKL
-427 PKVVLDWARDQAE
+427 PKVVLDWARDEAE

-449 DVSRSRGLIKAS
+449 DVSRSRALIKNS
-461 RKLATKLSA
+461 RKLASKLDA
-470 VLAVSSRVKAFPE
+470 VLSVSSRVKAFPE
-483 IRMQLQQVLSLSNKL
+483 IQIQLQQVLSLSNKL
-498 TRARGTLAEGLDEVA
+498 TRARGTLAEGLDDVA
-513 NNEAGGELGKV
+513 NSDPGGEIGKV

-544 FMRRDESGD
+544 FIRRDESGD

-562 LQELTVEA
+562 VQELTVEA

-584 NEADAHGV
+584 SEADQHGV

-626 IDVGKAQIGFGDQ
+626 IEIGKAQIGFGDQ
-639 RYIDDQDVRQRF
+639 RYLDDQDVRQRF
-651 RELFSREVALA
+651 RELFAREVELA
-662 ASGQDSADAAAYA
+662 ASGQDSSDAAAYA
-675 KSIQPLLA
+675 KSIQPLLS
-683 RADSDQDAL
+683 RADNDETAL
-692 DVQRVKWENQAIE
+692 DAQRVKWENQAIE
-705 QANVLRSK
+705 QANVLRDK
-713 ISQELV
+713 IAQEIA

>member
-1 MLKRPRRSG
+1 MGKRPLKG
-10 EFAAVGLALFFA
+10 AALAAVGLALSFA
-22 RPSFALSTSEAQGRA
+22 RPSLALSTSEAQGRA
-37 TTVIQGVEADIG
+37 TTAIRGVEDEIG
-49 KAPPPSKFREPP
+49 KPPPQSKFREPP
-61 PTPAVRLANADMLLH
+61 ATPAVRIANADMLLH
-76 AKNYDAAIDGL
+76 AKNYDAAVDIL

-99 SETDYADASFMIGE
+99 SEADYADASFLIAE

-118 KQYLSSRRHY
+118 RQYLSARRHY
-128 REVLDHASKPAYQDY
+128 REVLDHATRPAYAEY
-143 LGRALSRLVD
+143 LGRSLSRLVD
-153 IALRTDDLDSLDYVF
+153 ISLRTDDLESLDFVF
-168 ARLDS
+168 ARLDA
-173 LPQSD
+173 LPQAD

-187 AKALYAKKEYPAAK
+187 AKALYARKDYNAAK
-201 SAVNAVPAGSEFT
+201 SAVNSVSVGSEYT

-224 LMKETLAASP
+224 LMKETLA
-234 SAPTAPA
+234 TAPA
-241 PAPGSVPAAGKTA
+241 PAAGAAKGAGKATA
-254 PPAPPPDLR
+254 APDTR

-271 RKVTRMPATTAAAR
+271 RKVTRMPASTASAR

-294 VARLFHETDNYVEA
+294 IGRLFHETDDYVEA
-308 ADAYSHVDRRS
+308 AEAYSHVDRGS

-386 SGHFDPIRQQLDDFL
+386 SGHFDPIRQQLDNFL

-413 LTADDFGAA
+413 LTTDDFGAVS
-422 TDDKL
+422 DDKL

-449 DVSRSRGLIKAS
+449 DVSRSRNLIKSS
-461 RKLATKLSA
+461 RKLASKLNA
-470 VLAVSSRVKAFPE
+470 VLSVSSRVKAFPE
-483 IRMQLQQVLSLSNKL
+483 IQVQLQQVLSLSNKL
-498 TRARGTLAEGLDEVA
+498 ARARGTLAEGIDDVA
-513 NNEAGGELGKV
+513 NSDVSGELATV
-524 RSERRALM
+524 RSERRSLM

-544 FMRRDESGD
+544 FIHRDESGD
-553 TQWSKVSQS
+553 TQWAKASQA

-575 IVNGLKRVM
+575 IVNGLHRVM
-584 NEADAHGV
+584 NEADKHGV
-592 TSDPTSRARFQLEI
+592 TSDPQSRARFQLEI
-606 EANERDLG
+606 DANERDLV

-626 IDVGKAQIGFGDQ
+626 IEVGKAQIGFGDQ
-639 RYIDDQDVRQRF
+639 RYVDDQDVRKRF
-651 RELFSREVALA
+651 RELLTREVALLVA
-662 ASGQDSADAAAYA
+662 GQDSSDAAAYA

-683 RADSDQDAL
+683 RADNDDAAL
-692 DVQRVKWENQAIE
+692 DVQRAKYEQQAIE
-705 QANVLRSK
+705 QANALRDK
-713 ISQELV
+713 ISQELA

-737 LVGEIAMKNFGLVR
+737 LVGEIAMKNFSLVR

-756 IVLRADTGIVQEA
+756 IVLRADVGIVQEA

-798 REVLDDAEEEQ
+798 REVLDDAEEQ

>member
-1 MLKRPRRSG
+1 MRKRPLRSG
-10 EFAAVGLALFFA
+10 GLAAVGLALFVA
-22 RPSFALSTSEAQGRA
+22 TPSFALNTSEAQGRA
-37 TTVIQGVEADIG
+37 TTAIQAVEADIG
-49 KAPPPSKFREPP
+49 RAPPQAKFREPP
-61 PTPAVRLANADMLLH
+61 ATPAVRLANADMLLH
-76 AKNYDAAIDGL
+76 AKNYESAVDAL

-99 SETDYADASFMIGE
+99 TENDYADASFMIGE

-118 KQYLSSRRHY
+118 KQYLSARRHY
-128 REVLDHASKPAYQDY
+128 REVLDRAARPQYAEYI
-143 LGRALSRLVD
+143 GRSLSRLVD
-153 IALRTDDLDSLDYVF
+153 VALRTDDLESLDYVF
-168 ARLDS
+168 ARLDG
-173 LPQSD
+173 LPQAD
-178 KSGSLAYAR
+178 KSGSLPYAR
-187 AKALYAKKEYPAAK
+187 AKALYARKDYGASK
-201 SAVNAVPAGSEFT
+201 SAVNSVPVGSEYT

-224 LMKETLAASP
+224 LMKEALAAAP
-234 SAPTAPA
+234 SAPVAPRPTAGAPA
-241 PAPGSVPAAGKTA
+241 AAPDT
-254 PPAPPPDLR
+254 R
-263 FTQAIEQF
+263 FTQSIEQF
-271 RKVTRMPATTAAAR
+271 RKVTRMPATTSASR

-294 VARLFHETDNYVEA
+294 IGRLFHETDDYVEA
-308 ADAYSHVDRRS
+308 AEAYSHVDRGS

-377 NALGLYKDV
+377 NAFGLYKDV

-422 TDDKL
+422 SDDKL

-449 DVSRSRGLIKAS
+449 DVSRSRALIKDS
-461 RKLATKLSA
+461 RKLASKLSA
-470 VLAVSSRVKAFPE
+470 VLSVSSRVKAFPE
-483 IRMQLQQVLSLSNKL
+483 IQVQLQQVLSLANKL
-498 TRARGTLAEGLDEVA
+498 TRARGTLAEGMDDVA
-513 NNEAGGELGKV
+513 NRNVSGELASV

-538 PVTEGE
+538 PVTEGD
-544 FMRRDESGD
+544 FIRRDESGD
-553 TQWSKVSQS
+553 SQWSKASQA

-575 IVNGLKRVM
+575 IVNGLHRVM
-584 NEADAHGV
+584 NEADKHGV
-592 TSDPTSRARFQLEI
+592 TADPQSRARFQLEI
-606 EANERDLG
+606 EANERDLS
-614 TYHKKIEEFRNA
+614 TYHKKIDEFRNA
-626 IDVGKAQIGFGDQ
+626 IEVGKAQIGFGDQ
-639 RYIDDQDVRQRF
+639 RYIDDQDIRRRF
-651 RELFSREVALA
+651 RELLGREVALV
-662 ASGQDSADAAAYA
+662 ASGQDSSDAAAYA

-683 RADSDQDAL
+683 RADNDEASL
-692 DVQRVKWENQAIE
+692 DGQRAKYEQQAIE
-705 QANVLRSK
+705 QANGLRDK
-713 ISQELV
+713 ISQEVALI
-719 LVEGYAQNL
+719 EGYAQNL

-737 LVGEIAMKNFGLVR
+737 LVGEIAMKNFSLVR

-756 IVLRADTGIVQEA
+756 IVLRADVGIVQEA

-798 REVLDDAEEEQ
+798 REVLDDAEDQ

>member
-1 MLKRPRRSG
+1 MGKRPLTG
-10 EFAAVGLALFFA
+10 AALAAVGLALSFA
-22 RPSFALSTSEAQGRA
+22 RPSLALSASEAQGRA
-37 TTVIQGVEADIG
+37 TTAIRGVEAEIG
-49 KAPPPSKFREPP
+49 KPPPQSKFREPP
-61 PTPAVRLANADMLLH
+61 ATPAVRIANADMLLH
-76 AKNYDAAIDGL
+76 AKNYDAAIDIL
-87 SKVLELNRQGKA
+87 SKVLELSRQGKA
-99 SETDYADASFMIGE
+99 SEADYADASFLIAE

-118 KQYLSSRRHY
+118 RQHLSARRHY
-128 REVLDHASKPAYQDY
+128 REVLEHASRPAYGEY
-143 LGRALSRLVD
+143 LGRSLSRLVD
-153 IALRTDDLDSLDYVF
+153 ISLRTDDLESLDFVF
-168 ARLDS
+168 ARLDA
-173 LPQSD
+173 LPQAD

-187 AKALYAKKEYPAAK
+187 AKALYARKDYNAAK
-201 SAVNAVPAGSEFT
+201 SAVNSVSVGSEYT

-224 LMKETLAASP
+224 LMKETLSLSPAPTGAAKASGKP
-234 SAPTAPA
+234 ASAPD
-241 PAPGSVPAAGKTA
+241 V
-254 PPAPPPDLR
+254 R

-271 RKVTRMPATTAAAR
+271 RKVTRMPASTAAAR

-294 VARLFHETDNYVEA
+294 IGRLFHETDDYVEA
-308 ADAYSHVDRRS
+308 AEAYSHVDRGS

-386 SGHFDPIRQQLDDFL
+386 SSHFDPIRQQLDSFL

-413 LTADDFGAA
+413 LTTDDFGAA
-422 TDDKL
+422 SDDKL

-449 DVSRSRGLIKAS
+449 DVSRSRNLIKNS
-461 RKLATKLSA
+461 RKLASKLNA
-470 VLAVSSRVKAFPE
+470 VLSVSSRVKAFPE
-483 IRMQLQQVLSLSNKL
+483 IQVQMQQVLSLSNKL
-498 TRARGTLAEGLDEVA
+498 ARARGTLAEGIDDVA
-513 NNEAGGELGKV
+513 NSDVGGELATV
-524 RSERRALM
+524 RNERRALM

-544 FMRRDESGD
+544 FIHRDESGD
-553 TQWSKVSQS
+553 TQWSRASQA

-575 IVNGLKRVM
+575 IVNGLHRVM
-584 NEADAHGV
+584 NEADKHGV
-592 TSDPTSRARFQLEI
+592 TSDAQSRARFQLEI
-606 EANERDLG
+606 DANERDLV
-614 TYHKKIEEFRNA
+614 TYHKRIEEFRNA
-626 IDVGKAQIGFGDQ
+626 IEVGKAQIGFGDQ
-639 RYIDDQDVRQRF
+639 RYVDDQEVRKRF
-651 RELFSREVALA
+651 RELLSREVALLIA
-662 ASGQDSADAAAYA
+662 GQDSSDAAAYG

-683 RADSDQDAL
+683 RADNDDAAL
-692 DVQRVKWENQAIE
+692 DLQRAKYEEQAIQ
-705 QANVLRSK
+705 QANALRDK
-713 ISQELV
+713 ISQEIA

-737 LVGEIAMKNFGLVR
+737 LVGEIAMKNFSLVR

-756 IVLRADTGIVQEA
+756 IVLRADVGIVQEA

-798 REVLDDAEEEQ
+798 REVLDDAEEQ

>member
-1 MLKRPRRSG
+1 MRTRPLRSG
-10 EFAAVGLALFFA
+10 GLAAVGLALCIA
-22 RPSFALSTSEAQGRA
+22 RPSFALNTSEAQGRA
-37 TTVIQGVEADIG
+37 TTAIQSVESDLG
-49 KAPPPSKFREPP
+49 RPPPQSKFREPP
-61 PTPAVRLANADMLLH
+61 VTPAIRIANADMLLH
-76 AKNYDAAIDGL
+76 AKNYDGAVALL
-87 SKVLELNRQGKA
+87 SKVLELARQNKA
-99 SETDYADASFMIGE
+99 TESDYADASFLIGE

-128 REVLDHASKPAYQDY
+128 REVLDRAARPAYSEY
-143 LGRALSRLVD
+143 VGRSLSRLVD
-153 IALRTDDLDSLDYVF
+153 VALRTDDLESLDYVF
-168 ARLDS
+168 ARLDA

-187 AKALYAKKEYPAAK
+187 AKALYARKDYNSAK
-201 SAVNAVPAGSEFT
+201 AAVNVVPVGSDYT

-224 LMKETLAASP
+224 LMKETLAA
-234 SAPTAPA
+234 APA
-241 PAPGSVPAAGKTA
+241 PATGGALPGAVAGSA
-254 PPAPPPDLR
+254 PKPAPDTR

-271 RKVTRMPATTAAAR
+271 RKVTRIPATTAAAR

-294 VARLFHETDNYVEA
+294 IGRLFHETDDYVEA
-308 ADAYSHVDRRS
+308 AEAYSHVDRGS

-413 LTADDFGAA
+413 LTTDDFGA
-422 TDDKL
+422 TSDDKL

-449 DVSRSRGLIKAS
+449 DVSRSRVLIRDA
-461 RKLATKLSA
+461 RKLASKLGA
-470 VLAVSSRVKAFPE
+470 VLSVSSRVKAFPE
-483 IRMQLQQVLSLSNKL
+483 IQVQLQQVLSLSNKL
-498 TRARGTLAEGLDEVA
+498 ARARGTLAEGMDEVA
-513 NNEAGGELGKV
+513 NGSVGGELSSV
-524 RSERRALM
+524 RAERRALQ

-544 FMRRDESGD
+544 FIRRDESGD
-553 TQWSKVSQS
+553 TQWSRASQA
-562 LQELTVEA
+562 LQELTIEA

-575 IVNGLKRVM
+575 IVNGLHRVM
-584 NEADAHGV
+584 TEADKNGV
-592 TSDPTSRARFQLEI
+592 TADPQSRARFQLEI
-606 EANERDLG
+606 EANERDLS
-614 TYHKKIEEFRNA
+614 TYHKKIEEFRSA

-639 RYIDDQDVRQRF
+639 RYIDDQDVRKRF
-651 RELFSREVALA
+651 REAFTREVALA
-662 ASGQDSADAAAYA
+662 AAGQDSSNAAAYA
-675 KSIQPLLA
+675 RSIQPLLI
-683 RADSDQDAL
+683 RASNDDAAL
-692 DVQRVKWENQAIE
+692 DAQRLKWEGQALE
-705 QANVLRSK
+705 QADTLRDK
-713 ISQELV
+713 INQELV

-737 LVGEIAMKNFGLVR
+737 LVGEIAMKNFSLVR

-756 IVLRADTGIVQEA
+756 IVLRADVGIVQEA

-798 REVLDDAEEEQ
+798 REVLDDAEDQ

>member
-1 MLKRPRRSG
+1 MRTRPPWCG
-10 EFAAVGLALFFA
+10 ELAALALACFFA

-37 TTVIQGVEADIG
+37 TTAIQSVEAELG
-49 KAPPPSKFREPP
+49 RPPPQSKFREPP
-61 PTPAVRLANADMLLH
+61 ATPAVRIANADMLLH
-76 AKNYDAAIDGL
+76 AKNYDAAIELL

-99 SETDYADASFMIGE
+99 SEADYGDASFLIGE

-118 KQYLSSRRHY
+118 RQYLSARRHY
-128 REVLDHASKPAYQDY
+128 REVLDHAARSAYAEY
-143 LGRALSRLVD
+143 VGRSLSRLVD
-153 IALRTDDLDSLDYVF
+153 IALRTDDLESLDYVF

-173 LPQSD
+173 VPQSD
-178 KSGSLAYAR
+178 KSGSLPYAR
-187 AKALYAKKEYPAAK
+187 AKALYARKDYGSAK
-201 SAVNAVPAGSEFT
+201 SAVNSVPVGSEYT

-224 LMKETLAASP
+224 LTKETLAS
-234 SAPTAPA
+234 APA
-241 PAPGSVPAAGKTA
+241 PNKDHAKAASAPDT
-254 PPAPPPDLR
+254 R

-271 RKVTRMPATTAAAR
+271 RKVTRMPATTAATR

-294 VARLFHETDNYVEA
+294 IGRLFHETDDYVEA
-308 ADAYSHVDRRS
+308 AEAYSHVDRGS

-377 NALGLYKDV
+377 HALGLYKDV

-422 TDDKL
+422 SDDKL
-427 PKVVLDWARDQAE
+427 PRVVLDWARDQAQ

-449 DVSRSRGLIKAS
+449 DVSRSRALIKNS
-461 RKLATKLSA
+461 RKLASKLNA
-470 VLAVSSRVKAFPE
+470 VLSVSSRVKAFPQ
-483 IRMQLQQVLSLSNKL
+483 IQVQLQQVLSLSNKL
-498 TRARGTLAEGLDEVA
+498 ARARGTLAEGIDDVA
-513 NNEAGGELGKV
+513 SSSVTGELASV

-538 PVTEGE
+538 PVTDGE
-544 FMRRDESGD
+544 FRRRDESGD
-553 TQWSKVSQS
+553 IQWSKASQS
-562 LQELTVEA
+562 LQQLTVEA
-570 DKLNA
+570 DKLKA
-575 IVNGLKRVM
+575 IVNGLRRVM
-584 NEADAHGV
+584 LEADRHGV
-592 TSDPTSRARFQLEI
+592 TTDSQSRARFQLEI
-606 EANERDLG
+606 EANERDLL
-614 TYHKKIEEFRNA
+614 TYHKKIEEFRSA
-626 IDVGKAQIGFGDQ
+626 IETGKAQIGFGDQ
-639 RYIDDQDVRQRF
+639 RYLDDQDVRKRF
-651 RELFSREVALA
+651 RELLAREVGLL
-662 ASGQDSADAAAYA
+662 ASGQDSSDAAAYA
-675 KSIQPLLA
+675 KSIQPLIV
-683 RADSDQDAL
+683 RADNDDDAL
-692 DVQRVKWENQAIE
+692 ELQRAKYEQQAIE
-705 QANVLRSK
+705 QANGLRDK
-713 ISQELV
+713 ISQELA

-737 LVGEIAMKNFGLVR
+737 LVGEIAMKNFALVR

-756 IVLRADTGIVQEA
+756 IVLRADVGIVQEA

-798 REVLDDAEEEQ
+798 REVLDDAEEQ

>member
-1 MLKRPRRSG
+1 MRKRPLRSG
-10 EFAAVGLALFFA
+10 GFAAVGLALFFA
-22 RPSFALSTSEAQGRA
+22 RPGLALNASEAQGRA
-37 TTVIQGVEADIG
+37 TSAIQSVEADIG
-49 KAPPPSKFREPP
+49 KAPPPPKFREPP
-61 PTPAVRLANADMLLH
+61 PTPAVRIANADMLLH

-99 SETDYADASFMIGE
+99 TAADYADASFLIGE

-118 KQYLSSRRHY
+118 HQYLSSRRHY
-128 REVLDHASKPAYQDY
+128 REVLDHGSSQAYADY

-173 LPQSD
+173 LPQGD
-178 KSGSLAYAR
+178 RSGSLAYAR
-187 AKALYAKKEYPAAK
+187 AKALYAKKDFSAAK
-201 SAVNAVPAGSEFT
+201 SAINVVPAGSEYT
-214 LQAQYLLGVV
+214 LQAQYLLGVI
-224 LMKETLAASP
+224 LMKEALAA
-234 SAPTAPA
+234 APTAPVA
-241 PAPGSVPAAGKTA
+241 PAPAVSAVPSAAPA
-254 PPAPPPDLR
+254 APPPDLR
-263 FTQAIEQF
+263 FTQSIEQF
-271 RKVTRMPATTAAAR
+271 RKVTRMPATTGATR

-294 VARLFHETDNYVEA
+294 IGRLFHETDNYVEA
-308 ADAYSHVDRRS
+308 AEAYSHVDRGS

-386 SGHFDPIRQQLDDFL
+386 SGHFDPIRQQLEDFL
-401 KSTNDP
+401 KSTTDP

-413 LTADDFGAA
+413 LTADDFGAVS
-422 TDDKL
+422 DDKL

-449 DVSRSRGLIKAS
+449 DVTRSRALIKSS
-461 RKLATKLSA
+461 RKLATKLDA
-470 VLAVSSRVKAFPE
+470 VLSVSSRVKAFPE
-483 IRMQLQQVLSLSNKL
+483 IQLQLQQVLSLSNKL
-498 TRARGTLAEGLDEVA
+498 TRARGTLAEGLDDVA
-513 NNEAGGELGKV
+513 NGDPGGEIGKV

-532 KRLGWM
+532 KRLNWM

-544 FMRRDESGD
+544 FIRRDESGD

-584 NEADAHGV
+584 SEADQHGV
-592 TSDPTSRARFQLEI
+592 TSDAQSRARFQLEI
-606 EANERDLG
+606 DANERDLG

-626 IDVGKAQIGFGDQ
+626 IEIGKAQIGFGDQ
-639 RYIDDQDVRQRF
+639 RYLDDQDLRQRF
-651 RELFSREVALA
+651 RELFAREVALA
-662 ASGQDSADAAAYA
+662 ASGQDSSDAAAYA

-683 RADSDQDAL
+683 RADNDETAL
-692 DVQRVKWENQAIE
+692 DGQRVKFENQAIE
-705 QANVLRSK
+705 QANGLRDK
-713 ISQELV
+713 ISQEIA

>member
-1 MLKRPRRSG
+1 MRSRPLRSG

-37 TTVIQGVEADIG
+37 TTVVQSVEADIG
-49 KAPPPSKFREPP
+49 RPPPPSKFREPP
-61 PTPAVRLANADMLLH
+61 ATPAVRIANADMLLH
-76 AKNYDAAIDGL
+76 AKNYDAAIGVL

-99 SETDYADASFMIGE
+99 TENDYADASFLLGE

-118 KQYLSSRRHY
+118 HQYLSSRRHF
-128 REVLDHASKPAYQDY
+128 REVLDRASRPAYSEY
-143 LGRALSRLVD
+143 VGRSLSRLVD
-153 IALRTDDLDSLDYVF
+153 VALRTDDLDSLDYVF
-168 ARLDS
+168 TRLDA
-173 LPQSD
+173 LPQAD

-187 AKALYAKKEYPAAK
+187 AKAFYARKDFNTAK
-201 SAVNAVPAGSEFT
+201 SAVNSVPVGSEYT

-224 LMKETLAASP
+224 LMKESLMVAR
-234 SAPTAPA
+234 PA
-241 PAPGSVPAAGKTA
+241 PAATNPGSTQKPVAA
-254 PPAPPPDLR
+254 PDAR

-271 RKVTRMPATTAAAR
+271 RKVTRMPAPTAATR
-285 HVVDLAWMA
+285 HVVDLSWMA
-294 VARLFHETDNYVEA
+294 IGRLFHETDDYVEA
-308 ADAYSHVDRRS
+308 AEAYSHVDRRS

-407 AVYYDK
+407 AVYYDR

-422 TDDKL
+422 SNDKL
-427 PKVVLDWARDQAE
+427 PKVVLEWARDQAE

-449 DVSRSRGLIKAS
+449 DVSRSRALIRDS
-461 RKLATKLSA
+461 RKLASKLSA
-470 VLAVSSRVKAFPE
+470 VLAGSSRVKAFPE
-483 IRMQLQQVLSLSNKL
+483 IQVQLQQVFSLSNKL
-498 TRARGTLAEGLDEVA
+498 ARARGTLAEGMDDVA
-513 NNEAGGELGKV
+513 SANVGAELATV
-524 RSERRALM
+524 RGERRSLM

-553 TQWSKVSQS
+553 TQWGKASQA
-562 LQELTVEA
+562 LQELTIEA

-575 IVNGLKRVM
+575 IVNGLNRVM
-584 NEADAHGV
+584 SEADKHGV
-592 TSDPTSRARFQLEI
+592 TGDPQSRQRFQLEI

-614 TYHKKIEEFRNA
+614 TYHTKIEEFRNA

-639 RYIDDQDVRQRF
+639 RYVDDQDIRKRF
-651 RELFSREVALA
+651 RELLSREVALVA
-662 ASGQDSADAAAYA
+662 AGQDSSEAASYA
-675 KSIQPLLA
+675 RSIQPLLG
-683 RADSDQDAL
+683 RADNDDAAL
-692 DVQRVKWENQAIE
+692 DTQRVKYEQQAIE
-705 QANVLRSK
+705 KADGLRAK
-713 ISQELV
+713 ISDEIA
-719 LVEGYAQNL
+719 LVETYAQNL
-728 DGLDQQARL
+728 DGQDQQARL

-751 DRLKS
+751 DRLKN
-756 IVLRADTGIVQEA
+756 IVLRADVGIVQEA

-798 REVLDDAEEEQ
+798 REVLDDAEEQ

>member
-1 MLKRPRRSG
+1 MHKRPLRSR
-10 EFAAVGLALFFA
+10 ELAAVGLALFFA
-22 RPSFALSTSEAQGRA
+22 RPSLALNASEAQGRA
-37 TTVIQGVEADIG
+37 TTAIQGVEAEIG
-49 KAPPPSKFREPP
+49 KPPPPSRFREPP
-61 PTPAVRLANADMLLH
+61 ATPAVRIANADMLLH
-76 AKNYDAAIDGL
+76 AKNYDAAVDVL

-99 SETDYADASFMIGE
+99 SEADYADASFLIGE

-118 KQYLSSRRHY
+118 RQYLSARRHY
-128 REVLDHASKPAYQDY
+128 REVLERAARPAYGEY
-143 LGRALSRLVD
+143 VGRSLSRLVD
-153 IALRTDDLDSLDYVF
+153 IALRTDDLASLDFVF
-168 ARLDS
+168 ARLDA
-173 LPQSD
+173 LPQGD

-187 AKALYAKKEYPAAK
+187 AKALYARKDYNAAK
-201 SAVNAVPAGSEFT
+201 SAVNSVPVGSEYT

-224 LMKETLAASP
+224 LMKETLGA
-234 SAPTAPA
+234 
-241 PAPGSVPAAGKTA
+241 A
-254 PPAPPPDLR
+254 PPAAAGSAKPAAAPDAR

-271 RKVTRMPATTAAAR
+271 RKVTRMPASTPAMR

-294 VARLFHETDNYVEA
+294 IGRLFHETDDYVEA
-308 ADAYSHVDRRS
+308 AEAYSHVDRGS

-364 LRADLMLRAGEFQ
+364 LRADLMLRAGAFQ

-386 SGHFDPIRQQLDDFL
+386 SAHFEPIREQLDNFL

-413 LTADDFGAA
+413 LTTDDFGA
-422 TDDKL
+422 TSDDKL

-449 DVSRSRGLIKAS
+449 DVSRSRSLIKNS
-461 RKLATKLSA
+461 RKLASKLTA
-470 VLAVSSRVKAFPE
+470 VLSVSSRVKAFPE
-483 IRMQLQQVLSLSNKL
+483 IQVQLQQVMSLSNKL
-498 TRARGTLAEGLDEVA
+498 ARARGTLAEGIDDVA
-513 NNEAGGELGKV
+513 NSNVSGELASV
-524 RSERRALM
+524 RSERRALA

-544 FMRRDESGD
+544 FIHREESGD
-553 TQWSKVSQS
+553 TQWSKASQA

-575 IVNGLKRVM
+575 IVNGLHRVM
-584 NEADAHGV
+584 NEADKHGV
-592 TSDPTSRARFQLEI
+592 TSDAQSRARFQLEI
-606 EANERDLG
+606 EANERDLV

-626 IDVGKAQIGFGDQ
+626 IEIGKAQIGFGDQ
-639 RYIDDQDVRQRF
+639 RYVDDQDVRKRF
-651 RELFSREVALA
+651 RELLAREVALLIA
-662 ASGQDSADAAAYA
+662 GQDSSDAAAYA
-675 KSIQPLLA
+675 RSIQPLLS
-683 RADSDQDAL
+683 RADNDDAAL
-692 DVQRVKWENQAIE
+692 DSQRAKYEQQAIE
-705 QANVLRSK
+705 QANGLRDK
-713 ISQELV
+713 ISQEIA

-737 LVGEIAMKNFGLVR
+737 LVGEIAMKNFSLVR

-756 IVLRADTGIVQEA
+756 IVLRADVGIAQEA

-798 REVLDDAEEEQ
+798 REVLDDAEEQ

>member
-1 MLKRPRRSG
+1 MRKRPLRSG
-10 EFAAVGLALFFA
+10 ELAAVGLALLFA
-22 RPSFALSTSEAQGRA
+22 RPSLALSTSEAQGRA
-37 TTVIQGVEADIG
+37 TTAIQGVEADIG
-49 KAPPPSKFREPP
+49 KAPPQSKFREPP
-61 PTPAVRLANADMLLH
+61 VTPAVRLANADMLLH
-76 AKNYDAAIDGL
+76 AKNYDAAIEAL

-99 SETDYADASFMIGE
+99 SEADYADASFLIGE

-118 KQYLSSRRHY
+118 RQYLSGRRHY
-128 REVLDHASKPAYQDY
+128 REVLDHASRPAYSEY
-143 LGRALSRLVD
+143 LGRSLSRLVD
-153 IALRTDDLDSLDYVF
+153 VALRTDDLESLDYVF
-168 ARLDS
+168 SRLDS
-173 LPQSD
+173 VPQTD
-178 KSGSLAYAR
+178 KSGSLPYAR
-187 AKALYAKKEYPAAK
+187 AKALYARKDYAAAK
-201 SAVNAVPAGSEFT
+201 SAVNAVPVGSEYT

-224 LMKETLAASP
+224 LMKETLAA
-234 SAPTAPA
+234 APA
-241 PAPGSVPAAGKTA
+241 PTPAAPATVPGAAKPVAA
-254 PPAPPPDLR
+254 PDTR

-271 RKVTRMPATTAAAR
+271 RKVTRMPASSAAAR

-294 VARLFHETDNYVEA
+294 IGRLFHETDDYVEA
-308 ADAYSHVDRRS
+308 AEAYSHVDRGS

-413 LTADDFGAA
+413 LTADDFGVSS
-422 TDDKL
+422 DDKL

-449 DVSRSRGLIKAS
+449 DVSRSRALIKDS
-461 RKLATKLSA
+461 RKLASKLSA

-483 IRMQLQQVLSLSNKL
+483 IQIQLQQVLSLANKL
-498 TRARGTLAEGLDEVA
+498 ARARGTLAEGMDDVV
-513 NNEAGGELGKV
+513 NGGGNGELASV
-524 RSERRALM
+524 RNERRALM

-538 PVTEGE
+538 PVTEGD
-544 FMRRDESGD
+544 FIRRDESGD
-553 TQWSKVSQS
+553 TQWSKASQA

-575 IVNGLKRVM
+575 IVNGLHRVM
-584 NEADAHGV
+584 SEADKHGV
-592 TSDPTSRARFQLEI
+592 TSDAQSRARFQLEI
-606 EANERDLG
+606 EANERDLV
-614 TYHKKIEEFRNA
+614 TYHKKIEEFRGA

-639 RYIDDQDVRQRF
+639 RYVDDQDVRKRF
-651 RELFSREVALA
+651 RELLSREVALV
-662 ASGQDSADAAAYA
+662 ASGQDSSDAAAYA

-683 RADSDQDAL
+683 RADNDDAAL
-692 DVQRVKWENQAIE
+692 DVQRAKYEQQAVE
-705 QANVLRSK
+705 QANGLRDK
-713 ISQELV
+713 ISQEIALI
-719 LVEGYAQNL
+719 EGYAQNL

-756 IVLRADTGIVQEA
+756 IVLRADVGIVQEA

-798 REVLDDAEEEQ
+798 REVLDDAEEQ

>member
-1 MLKRPRRSG
+1 MRRRPLLGG
-10 EFAAVGLALFFA
+10 ELAAVGLALLFA
-22 RPSFALSTSEAQGRA
+22 RPSLALSTSEAQGRA
-37 TTVIQGVEADIG
+37 TTAIQGVEAELG
-49 KAPPPSKFREPP
+49 KAPPPTKFREPP
-61 PTPAVRLANADMLLH
+61 ATPAVRLANADMLLH
-76 AKNYDAAIDGL
+76 AKNYDAAVEIL
-87 SKVLELNRQGKA
+87 SKVLELHRQGKA
-99 SETDYADASFMIGE
+99 SEADYADASFLLGE
-113 AYFQS
+113 AYFRS
-118 KQYLSSRRHY
+118 RQYLSARRHY
-128 REVLDHASKPAYQDY
+128 RDVLDHVARPAYGEY
-143 LGRALSRLVD
+143 LGRSLSRLVD
-153 IALRTDDLDSLDYVF
+153 IALRTDDLESLDYVF
-168 ARLDS
+168 ARLDGV
-173 LPQSD
+173 PQTD

-187 AKALYAKKEYPAAK
+187 AKVMYARRDFGAAK
-201 SAVNAVPAGSEFT
+201 SAVNSVPAGSEYT
-214 LQAQYLLGVV
+214 LQSQYLLGVV
-224 LMKETLAASP
+224 LMKETLTA
-234 SAPTAPA
+234 APA
-241 PAPGSVPAAGKTA
+241 PVAGATVGAAPGAAKPAA
-254 PPAPPPDLR
+254 PPDTR

-271 RKVTRMPATTAAAR
+271 RKVTRMPATSAATR

-294 VARLFHETDNYVEA
+294 IGRLFHETDDYVEA
-308 ADAYSHVDRRS
+308 AEAYSHVDRGS

-364 LRADLMLRAGEFQ
+364 LRADLMLRAGAFQ

-386 SGHFDPIRQQLDDFL
+386 SGHFDPIRQQLDNFL

-413 LTADDFGAA
+413 LTADDFGA
-422 TDDKL
+422 TSDDKL

-449 DVSRSRGLIKAS
+449 DVSRSRTLIKNS
-461 RKLATKLSA
+461 RKLASKLNA

-483 IRMQLQQVLSLSNKL
+483 IQQQMQQVFSLSNKL
-498 TRARGTLAEGLDEVA
+498 ARARGTLAEGIDDVA
-513 NNEAGGELGKV
+513 SGGGSGELAAV

-538 PVTEGE
+538 PVTDGE
-544 FMRRDESGD
+544 FRHRDESGD
-553 TQWSKVSQS
+553 IQWSKGSQA
-562 LQELTVEA
+562 LQELTLEA

-575 IVNGLKRVM
+575 IVNGLHRVM
-584 NEADAHGV
+584 NEADKHGV
-592 TSDPTSRARFQLEI
+592 TSDPQSRARFQLEI
-606 EANERDLG
+606 EANERDLV

-626 IDVGKAQIGFGDQ
+626 IEMGKAQIGFGDQ
-639 RYIDDQDVRQRF
+639 RYVDDQAVRKRF
-651 RELFSREVALA
+651 RELLTREVQLLA
-662 ASGQDSADAAAYA
+662 QGQDSADAAAYA
-675 KSIQPLLA
+675 RSIQPLLV
-683 RADSDQDAL
+683 RADNDDAAL
-692 DVQRVKWENQAIE
+692 DLQRAKYEQQAIE
-705 QANVLRSK
+705 QAHGLRDK
-713 ISQELV
+713 ITQELA

-737 LVGEIAMKNFGLVR
+737 LVGEIAMKNFSLVR

-756 IVLRADTGIVQEA
+756 IVLRADVGIVQEA

-798 REVLDDAEEEQ
+798 REVLDDAEEQ

>member
-1 MLKRPRRSG
+1 MRKRPLRSG

-37 TTVIQGVEADIG
+37 TTAIQSVEADIG
-49 KAPPPSKFREPP
+49 KAPPKPKFSEPP
-61 PTPAVRLANADMLLH
+61 ATPAVRIANADMLLH
-76 AKNYDAAIDGL
+76 AKNYDGAIDSL
-87 SKVLELNRQGKA
+87 SKVLELSRQGKA
-99 SETDYADASFMIGE
+99 SETDYADASFLIGE
-113 AYFQS
+113 AYFNS
-118 KQYLSSRRHY
+118 RQYLSSRRHY
-128 REVLDHASKPAYQDY
+128 REILDHAARPAYGEY
-143 LGRALSRLVD
+143 VGRGLSRLVD
-153 IALRTDDLDSLDYVF
+153 IALRTDDLESLDYVF
-168 ARLDS
+168 ARLDA
-173 LPQSD
+173 LPQTD

-187 AKALYAKKEYPAAK
+187 AKALYARKDYATAK
-201 SAVNAVPAGSEFT
+201 SAVNAVPVGSEYT

-224 LMKETLAASP
+224 LMKETLAATP
-234 SAPTAPA
+234 SAPVAAAPTV
-241 PAPGSVPAAGKTA
+241 PGGPPAAA
-254 PPAPPPDLR
+254 PPDTR
-263 FTQAIEQF
+263 FTQAVEQF
-271 RKVTRMPATTAAAR
+271 RKVTRMPATTAATR

-294 VARLFHETDNYVEA
+294 IGRLFHETDDYVEA
-308 ADAYSHVDRRS
+308 AEAYSHVDRGS

-413 LTADDFGAA
+413 LTSDDFGAA
-422 TDDKL
+422 DDKL
-427 PKVVLDWARDQAE
+427 PQVVLDWARDEAA

-449 DVSRSRGLIKAS
+449 DVSRSRALIRDS
-461 RKLATKLSA
+461 RKLASKLNA
-470 VLAVSSRVKAFPE
+470 VLSVSSRVKAFPE
-483 IRMQLQQVLSLSNKL
+483 IQNQLQQVLSLSNKL
-498 TRARGTLAEGLDEVA
+498 TRARGTLAEGMDDVA
-513 NNEAGGELGKV
+513 EGNAGGELGKV
-524 RSERRALM
+524 RSERRTLM

-538 PVTEGE
+538 PITEGD
-544 FMRRDESGD
+544 FIRRDESGD
-553 TQWSKVSQS
+553 SQWSKASQA

-575 IVNGLKRVM
+575 IVNGLHRVM
-584 NEADAHGV
+584 NEADKHGV
-592 TSDPTSRARFQLEI
+592 TSDPASRARFQLEI
-606 EANERDLG
+606 DANERDLA
-614 TYHKKIEEFRNA
+614 TYHKKIEEFRSA
-626 IDVGKAQIGFGDQ
+626 IDMGKAQIGFGDQ
-639 RYIDDQDVRQRF
+639 RYVDDQDLRQQF
-651 RELFSREVALA
+651 RALFAREVALA
-662 ASGQDSADAAAYA
+662 ASGQDSSDAAAYA
-675 KSIQPLLA
+675 KSIQPILS
-683 RADSDQDAL
+683 RADSDENAL
-692 DVQRVKWENQAIE
+692 DAQRAKYEQQAVE
-705 QANVLRSK
+705 QANGLRDK
-713 ISQELV
+713 IEQEVALI
-719 LVEGYAQNL
+719 ESYAQNL

-737 LVGEIAMKNFGLVR
+737 LVGEIAMKNFSLVR

-756 IVLRADTGIVQEA
+756 IVLRADVGVVQEA

-798 REVLDDAEEEQ
+798 REVLDDAEEQ